1 MSDERRRILLIDDS
15 ELTLQVERAYLE
27 SAGYEVRTLSS
38 IDRLGA
44 VLEAWSPDLVL
55 TDVDMPVMDGAEL
68 CRLIKARIQRLVPV
82 VLFSSLPDRELE
94 ALAQRC
100 GADGYLSKSSGLESL
115 AQRVDELCGSILW

>member
-1 MSDERRRILLIDDS
+1 MNRRILLVDDS

-27 SAGYEVRTLSS
+27 SAGYEVRTVSS
-38 IDRLGA
+38 IDKLGA

-55 TDVDMPVMDGAEL
+55 TDVDMPVMGGAEL

-115 AQRVDELCGSILW
+115 GQRVDELCDSILW